1 MEIVNFFEHSIFHE
15 KAWKLFLEQQAMI
28 EVVIP
33 KADVQHVGSTA
44 VPNSLTKG
52 DLDIQV
58 RVKQEEF
65 LLAVHALSKLYSLN
79 DGSIST
85 DSFRAFTDNLTDPPL
100 GVQLTVINSEFD
112 FFWKFRDVLLKNDN
126 YRVKYDELKKDFDGK
141 EMDDYRKGKN
151 TFFEWLLETP
161 ELKALSSNGER

>member
-1 MEIVNFFEHSIFHE
+1 MEIVNFSEQSIFHE
-15 KAWKLFLEQQAMI
+15 KAQKLFLEQKVII
-28 EVVIP
+28 EALLP

-44 VPNSLTKG
+44 IPNSLTKG

-65 LLAVHALSKLYSLN
+65 LSAVHVLSQLYSIN

-85 DSFRAFTDNLTDPPL
+85 DSFRAFNDELTDPPL
-100 GVQLTVINSEFD
+100 GVQLTIINTEFD
-112 FFWKFRDVLLKNDN
+112 FFWIFRDVLLKNDN

-161 ELKALSSNGER
+161 EFKALRANT